1 MPQKERRTPLPE
13 PPDAA
18 PDGWRADGAL
28 SPEAMLAEAAARGD
42 LAWPSRR
49 GFVAAGAF
57 AAWALVAGCA
67 PKRVVSSLPGAEW
80 GEPGPMAPP
89 LRETD
94 GDAEQPLQRTMIDAA
109 GVASTRAGPFGPAA
123 LPYARPR
130 ALWAKGAPDLSIMN
144 PMLPVTAMTVHHD
157 GMDDLVTTSAPRD
170 MAARI
175 ERYRVGHRARGWG
188 DIGYHLVI
196 DRGGAVWQG
205 RSVLWQGAHV
215 KDHNEGNIGVLVMG
229 NFEVQAPTSVQ
240 VATLGRVIADLRRVY
255 RIPAS
260 RVMTHREWQG
270 AQTLCPGRAL
280 QPRVDEIRGAM
291 RA

>member
-1 MPQKERRTPLPE
+1 MPQEARRTPHRE
-13 PPDAA
+13 PLDAA
-18 PDGWRADGAL
+18 PDGWRAAGAL
-28 SPEAMLAEAAARGD
+28 PPEAMLAAAAARGD
-42 LAWPSRR
+42 LACPSRR
-49 GFVAAGAF
+49 GFLAAGAF
-57 AAWALVAGCA
+57 AAWALAAGCA
-67 PKRVVSSLPGAEW
+67 PKRMASLPGAEW
-80 GEPGPMAPP
+80 GDPGPLAPP
-89 LRETD
+89 RMEPD
-94 GDAEQPLQRTMIDAA
+94 GEADDPLPRTVLDAQ
-109 GVASTRAGPFGPAA
+109 GVASTRGGPFGPAA

-144 PMLPVTAMTVHHD
+144 PMLPVTALTVHHD
-157 GMDDLVTTSAPRD
+157 GMEDLVTTSSPRD

-196 DRGGAVWQG
+196 DRAGAVWQG

-229 NFEVQAPTSVQ
+229 NFEVQSPTGVQ

-255 RIPAS
+255 RIPGA

-270 AQTLCPGRAL
+270 ASTLCPGRTL

-291 RA
+291 QA